1 MIHCFSSEGTHKHSW
16 GGRGSGPGEFSIPHG
31 IWVLSDGRI
40 LVGDRE
46 NKRIQV
52 FKADGTYL
60 TEWKEFYRPMDFYA
74 DEHDCVYVTEL
85 LPRVT
90 KLKDGVVIGSCKAVA
105 TFAHGMRGDSQGN
118 IFLVERRAPTI
129 TKLEFTEQVGRA

>member
-1 MIHCFSSEGTHKHSW
+1 M
-16 GGRGSGPGEFSIPHG
+16 
-31 IWVLSDGRI
+31 
-40 LVGDRE
+40 VGDRE

-74 DEHDCVYVTEL
+74 DEHDCVDVTEL